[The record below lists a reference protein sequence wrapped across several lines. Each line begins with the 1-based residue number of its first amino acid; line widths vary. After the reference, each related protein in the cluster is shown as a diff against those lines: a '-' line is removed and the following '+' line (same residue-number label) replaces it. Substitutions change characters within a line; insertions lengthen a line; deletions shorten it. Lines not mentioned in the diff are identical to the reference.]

1 MKKIN
6 SQFLIDFEKRIKK
19 IYEEGNI
26 KAPIHLSGNNES
38 HLIKIFKKINKN
50 DWVFSTWRNHYH
62 ALLHG
67 VDSKWLNKEILSGR
81 SMGIINK
88 KKNFFSSAIVGGIL
102 PIALGT
108 ALSIKRDKKKQKVW
122 VFIGDMTYETGVF
135 HEVHKYAKN
144 FNLPIHFIIE
154 DNGLSTNTPTKIAWG
169 KRSKILKDK
178 FVSHYKYK
186 RNFPHH
192 GTGSWVLF

>member
-6 SQFLIDFEKRIKK
+6 RQFLIDFEKRVKK

-26 KAPIHLSGNNES
+26 KAPIHLSGNNENY
-38 HLIKIFKKINKN
+38 LIKIFKKINKN

-88 KKNFFSSAIVGGIL
+88 KK
-102 PIALGT
+102 
-108 ALSIKRDKKKQKVW
+108 
-122 VFIGDMTYETGVF
+122 
-135 HEVHKYAKN
+135 
-144 FNLPIHFIIE
+144 
-154 DNGLSTNTPTKIAWG
+154 KI
-169 KRSKILKDK
+169 
-178 FVSHYKYK
+178 F
-186 RNFPHH
+186 
-192 GTGSWVLF
+192 